1 MCTQCS
7 HNDDFQVAT
16 AIFARFTLVISSKLS
31 LLLTIGENTLR
42 TSIYAEPVRW
52 SQGALVQ
59 DEYLKKRHREIGMSL
74 KTPESVWKLQQ
85 VLGAKAKGNPI
96 LRFYSPILRFYSLYD
111 KLCRKDVLM
120 FAWRR
125 SRRSRAPI

>member
-1 MCTQCS
+1 
-7 HNDDFQVAT
+7 
-16 AIFARFTLVISSKLS
+16 
-31 LLLTIGENTLR
+31 
-42 TSIYAEPVRW
+42 
-52 SQGALVQ
+52 
-59 DEYLKKRHREIGMSL
+59 MSL

-96 LRFYSPILRFYSLYD
+96 LRFYSLYD

-125 SRRSRAPI
+125 CRANGGSCGVDGQSFEKIEKEGVEKWLDGL